1 MRLVVIEPVEKTGM
15 RNAWDRV
22 ATAYDEM
29 WAERT
34 SLITDAGL
42 DLLAPDPEAT
52 GLDVGCGPGHTA
64 ALLAQRLTHGT
75 TTGVDFA
82 PSMIERARERWR
94 NIPRLDF
101 DVDDAEHL
109 SRPDA
114 SIDVVTSTFTLMYC
128 YDALAAI
135 GHVARVLRPGGRA
148 LLVVWGP
155 HQNVWWSPV
164 IDVIERRAAY
174 YSSVCPMMFFYG
186 LPGVLPRMLEQM
198 GLGTDDAVTLDAP
211 MRYADVEEAVRAAV
225 LAGPL
230 AGLFQN
236 RLDDTAKAAVWDEM
250 TARVAA
256 VATGDD
262 RDGIALPAEAVAV
275 IARKPG

>member
-1 MRLVVIEPVEKTGM
+1 MRLAVIEPVEKTGM
-15 RNAWDRV
+15 RNAWGRV
-22 ATAYDEM
+22 AAAYDEM

-34 SLITDAGL
+34 SLFTEAGL
-42 DLLAPDPEAT
+42 DLLAPSPDAT
-52 GLDVGCGPGHTA
+52 ALDIGCGPGHTA
-64 ALLAQRLTHGT
+64 VLLARRLTHGT

-82 PSMIERARERWR
+82 PSMIERARNRWR
-94 NIPRLDF
+94 DIPRLDF
-101 DVDDAEHL
+101 DLDDAERL

-128 YDALAAI
+128 YDALAAV

-164 IDVIERRAAY
+164 IDIIERRAAY

-186 LPGVLPRMLEQM
+186 LPGVLPRMLEQV
-198 GLGTDDAVTLDAP
+198 GLDTDEAVTLDTP
-211 MRYADVEEAVRAAV
+211 MRYADVDEAVSAAV

-236 RLDDTAKAAVWDEM
+236 RLADDAKAAAWDEM
-250 TARVAA
+250 TARVTA
-256 VATGDD
+256 VSTDGP
-262 RDGIALPAEAVAV
+262 DGIAVPAEAVAV
-275 IARKPG
+275 VARKPG

>member
-1 MRLVVIEPVEKTGM
+1 MIEPAEKTGM
-15 RNAWDRV
+15 RNAWGRV
-22 ATAYDEM
+22 ATAYDEL

-34 SLITDAGL
+34 SLFTLAGL
-42 DLLAPDPEAT
+42 DLLDPLPDAT

-64 ALLAQRLTHGT
+64 VALALRLPEGA

-82 PSMIERARERWR
+82 PSMIEHARERWSA
-94 NIPRLDF
+94 IPRLEF

-109 SRPDA
+109 SHPDA
-114 SIDVVTSTFTLMYC
+114 GFDVVTSSFTLMYC

-135 GHVARVLRPGGRA
+135 AQVGRVLRPNGRA
-148 LLVVWGP
+148 LLLVWGP

-164 IDVIERRAAY
+164 IDIIERRAAY

-186 LPGVLPRMLEQM
+186 LPGVLPRMLEQV
-198 GLGTDDAVTLDAP
+198 GLAVEAEARLDSP
-211 MRYADVEEAVRAAV
+211 MRYADVQEAVSAAV

-236 RLDDTAKAAVWDEM
+236 RLDDDAKAAAWQEM
-250 TARVAA
+250 TEHVTAR
-256 VATGDD
+256 ATTSP
-262 RDGIALPAEAVAV
+262 DGIALPAHVLAVV
-275 IARKPG
+275 ARKTG